1 MQSKH
6 PVCQQRVRKVPR
18 QFSWVDQRLVRE
30 RYIDA
35 CSHADA
41 ALYLFLITVCDHQ
54 GLSYYSD
61 PVLMQRLAMPAH
73 ALEQARNNLIR
84 LSLIAWR
91 KPLYQVLALDKEH
104 SFERDSQVRSGQ
116 GGPMPIAEIF
126 KRIAEKCS

>member
-6 PVCQQRVRKVPR
+6 PICQQRVRKIPK

-30 RYIDA
+30 HYIDA

-61 PVLMQRLAMPAH
+61 PVLMQRLAMSAH
-73 ALEQARNNLIR
+73 VLEQARNNLIR
-84 LSLIAWR
+84 LGLIGWR
-91 KPLYQVLALDKEH
+91 KPLYQVLALDIEH

-126 KRIAEKCS
+126 KRIAGKRS